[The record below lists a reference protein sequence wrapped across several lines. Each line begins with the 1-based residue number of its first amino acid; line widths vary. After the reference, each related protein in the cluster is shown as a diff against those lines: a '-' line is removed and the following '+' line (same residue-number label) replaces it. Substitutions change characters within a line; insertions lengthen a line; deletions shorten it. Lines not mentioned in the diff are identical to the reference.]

1 MIIDNYVSDNF
12 YSFDER
18 NLKNKKQFMTLL
30 WTKKIKQ
37 DNNSR

>member
-1 MIIDNYVSDNF
+1 MIIDNDVSDNF
-12 YSFDER
+12 YSIDER
-18 NLKNKKQFMTLL
+18 NLKNKKQLMALL

>member
-1 MIIDNYVSDNF
+1 MIIDNDVSDNF
-12 YSFDER
+12 YSIDER
-18 NLKNKKQFMTLL
+18 NLKNKKQLTALL